1 MKITLHGT
9 PITKK
14 NSQRVIMLNG
24 HPKILPSQAFKNYE
38 RECLKQI
45 PAKARQQIDAPVN
58 LRVTYY
64 MPTRR
69 RVDLVNLLEATCDIL
84 VSAKVLAD
92 DNCKIVAAHDGCRVR
107 HDPENPRAEIEILR
121 MVED

>member
-14 NSQRVIMLNG
+14 NSQRVIMLHG